1 MKETVCRRLAPMKR
15 TTFTLTLLISLTGL
29 STTAFATPAELT
41 KPEKVF
47 IQFDEAID
55 YDYLKAIGATITAD
69 LPAISSVIATL
80 PPTDSY
86 ATFQLAEED
95 ITITPYPEDELFYQT
110 AETTNWGYK
119 PVLADKAYAL
129 GYRGDGIKVGIIDSG
144 INAQHPDLRV
154 VGGVSFVTGSHLR
167 DSTGHG
173 THVAGILAAQANSIG
188 VRGIAP
194 KVDLY
199 SIRIFG
205 EGTSSPSENLLNA
218 IQWAIDNDMD
228 ILNMSLAGPD
238 GLGVR
243 DMMKKAYDEGI
254 LLVAA
259 SGNGWN
265 IRNYDVQFPAQYPSV
280 IAVGSLAKDNSIYYS
295 SFRGPSQE
303 FVAPGED
310 IYSTAVLT
318 STMTQED
325 YALKTGTSMASPFV
339 AGIAAQY
346 MQEYP
351 TLTNDQIRKLL
362 QQNAKDYG
370 PRGRDSTYGFGLIQ
384 SVKEPPGLFP
394 DTKASSWYSQA
405 LQKVYDEGII
415 AGFPDGLFR
424 PNDPL
429 TRAQAVSML
438 GRALNWPATTQ
449 SYFQD
454 VSRDSFA
461 FSPIS
466 YAFEQQIVKGV
477 SPTRFAPQSGIKRG
491 DLALILSNTLELPP
505 ATTKSMF
512 PDVSPEKYYS
522 RAIDSIAEYGIMV
535 GYPEDQTF
543 RPEQAVT
550 RAEFAMMLYN
560 AFYSVQAD

>member
-1 MKETVCRRLAPMKR
+1 MKR

-29 STTAFATPAELT
+29 SATAYAAPAEPT
-41 KPEKVF
+41 EPEKVF

-55 YDYLKAIGATITAD
+55 YDYLNAIGATITAD
-69 LPAISSVIATL
+69 LPAISSVIALL
-80 PPTDSY
+80 PPTETHS
-86 ATFQLAEED
+86 TFQLAEDD
-95 ITITPYPEDELFYQT
+95 ISITPYPEDDLFYQT

-119 PVLADKAYAL
+119 PVLADKAYSL
-129 GYRGDGIKVGIIDSG
+129 DYRGNGIKVGVIDSG

-154 VGGVSFVTGSHLR
+154 AGGISFVSGSHLR

-188 VRGIAP
+188 VRGVAP
-194 KVDLY
+194 NVELY

-205 EGTSSPSENLLNA
+205 EGPSSSSDNLLKA

-243 DMMKKAYDEGI
+243 DMMKKAHDEGI

-265 IRNYDVQFPAQYPSV
+265 IRNYDVQFPAQYPTV
-280 IAVGSLAKDNSIYYS
+280 IAVGSLAKDNEILYS

-318 STMTQED
+318 GTSTQED
-325 YALKTGTSMASPFV
+325 YASKTGTSMASPFV

-351 TLTNDQIRKLL
+351 TLSNEQIRKLM

-370 PRGRDSTYGFGLIQ
+370 SPGRDSTYGFGLIQ

-394 DTKASSWYSQA
+394 DTRASVWYSQA
-405 LQKVYDEGII
+405 LKKVYDEGII
-415 AGFPDGLFR
+415 SGFPDGLFR
-424 PNDPL
+424 PHEPL

-438 GRALNWPATTQ
+438 GRALGWPASTQ
-449 SYFQD
+449 SYFPD
-454 VSRDSFA
+454 VSKDSFA
-461 FSPIS
+461 FSSIS
-466 YAFEQQIVKGV
+466 YAYEQQIIKGV
-477 SPTRFAPQSGIKRG
+477 SSSRFAPQSGIKRG
-491 DLALILSNTLELPP
+491 DLALIMFNTLKLPE
-505 ATTKSMF
+505 TTSTTF
-512 PDVSPEKYYS
+512 SDVPPEKYYS
-522 RAIDSIAEYGIMV
+522 KAVQSMVENGIMV
-535 GYPEDQTF
+535 GYPKDQTF
-543 RPEQAVT
+543 RPEQPVT
-550 RAEFAMMLYN
+550 RAEFTVMLYK
-560 AFYSVQAD
+560 ALYDVQPQ